1 MRKVFLGSILLL
13 LVALLKLPTW
23 AGTPNATVTGTV
35 YSGGKQ
41 LAGVTVRLI
50 NPSIGFS
57 QAQTTGDDGGYTFT
71 NVPPAED
78 YVISVE
84 MAGFATQVLSGLI
97 VQVGEEK
104 LVVPPFL
111 LQPSAP
117 AAAPAATPPVAA
129 PAATPP
135 VAAPSATPPAAAPSA
150 TTLVTQKITPPSV
163 SLDLL
168 SSTMGGVIDSREV
181 HTLPLVNRDFIDL
194 ALLVPG
200 TYPVEQG
207 SVLLGASLVVNGAR
221 ADMNNFLLDGA
232 DNNDYTINQSLPFQI
247 VEALQEFRVQAST
260 EDAEYG
266 RSGGAQINELS
277 RSGSNSVHGELFEF
291 NRVSALSAGNFFSA
305 FSGGGFDQYASE
317 LNLIGAGNPL
327 ADPTLSAL
335 YNDHNPRLDQNQFG
349 GNLGGALIKDKL
361 FGFFNWES
369 FRLVNPRPLFE
380 EVPGTA
386 FRSVASCEA
395 ALGTPCD
402 QTAVN
407 LFNIYPGPSV
417 PTVPGFSDPTGLL
430 FNPCAPIQNCFTG
443 DGAFN
448 TADAS
453 NSTSSD
459 NFLGRID
466 LRATSRTSMSFKYN
480 IQRIDELQAGNTPP
494 SPTYP
499 GNGTLVNGRNQN
511 FSYSWVQ
518 QISSRTTSE
527 LRFGW
532 NRFRLTTTAQDAGL
546 DPATLG
552 FVNPNPNI
560 AGVPTINI
568 GSEFGAG
575 STFAPDSSLGA
586 GFATPSNRADNLFS
600 VAENLSLTR
609 GRHTWKLGAEFRDV
623 RLNVNN
629 DALGRGELAL
639 FSVPLAAEFGVSEIA
654 SIARAC
660 PGSLAAAA
668 ASACSGATNS
678 FARHFATESAGV
690 YVQDQWRIRHNF
702 TLNYGVRYEL
712 NSAPVEKQN
721 LLVNF
726 YPGLNT
732 NIGAGSGGLIQ
743 GGSRTIFDPFGDMIG
758 ALPAA
763 GPAAPRAGYKTD
775 RYDWGPRLG
784 FAWDP
789 WSNGKTVI
797 RGGYALMFDQPSL
810 EASVNQ
816 LLNPPFVQQ
825 NLSGLV
831 PSQQLLTLGASPF
844 ALLSDTFSA
853 CAPFLQ
859 VGTGGCL
866 STSTNQNSGS
876 TWFQFPYSITAI
888 NPHNKSP
895 YVHQFHL
902 GIEQEL
908 GNRALFSIAYVGA
921 AAHKLPALG
930 DISPC
935 STTAFLASSS
945 SCFSGAGQSQ
955 ANPFLFTTILDE
967 ENAADSNFNSIQFR
981 FETREFH
988 GLRLRAFYTFA
999 KSIDDAS
1006 SQQPQVFL
1014 ISPLISS
1021 AIVSETFDNPGAF
1034 DAANNISP
1042 TLSLQGNFPLIT
1054 THPNL
1059 PQSGNNLAGERAL
1072 SDFDIRHRFVFDYI
1086 YSVPRWAPGIG
1097 TGWQLAGITTLQS
1110 GQPFTVFIDSFGTPL
1125 RPDVFGA
1132 VPLNLNNPTA
1142 AIDNGIPMT
1151 AAGSIFNLT
1160 PTSPTATL
1168 SPGALGRNAFTGP
1181 KFINFDFAVL
1191 KDTRLPKTERANV
1204 QFKVELFNLFNNV
1217 NFHQPYSRG
1226 GLAFFD
1232 FNVGGVGFFPD
1243 PFFGQIL
1250 QAYPA
1255 RQIQFA
1261 LKFQF

>member
-13 LVALLKLPTW
+13 LVALLKLPLW

-35 YSGGKQ
+35 YSGGKEV
-41 LAGVTVRLI
+41 AGATVHLI
-50 NPSIGFS
+50 NASIGFS

-111 LQPSAP
+111 LQPSASAP
-117 AAAPAATPPVAA
+117 APSAAAPAATPPAEA
-129 PAATPP
+129 PA
-135 VAAPSATPPAAAPSA
+135 ATPPAAAPSA
-150 TTLVTQKITPPSV
+150 ATLVTQKVTPPSV

-168 SSTMGGVIDSREV
+168 STTMGGVIDSREV

-207 SVLLGASLVVNGAR
+207 SVLQGASLVVNGAR

-369 FRLVNPRPLFE
+369 FRLANPRPLFE
-380 EVPGTA
+380 EVPGTL
-386 FRSVASCEA
+386 FRSVASCETIFA
-395 ALGTPCD
+395 MCD
-402 QTAVN
+402 PTTVA
-407 LFNIYPGPSV
+407 LFNTYPTPNV
-417 PTVPGFSDPTGLL
+417 PVTAFTNPTSLPP
-430 FNPCAPIQNCFTG
+430 NG
-443 DGAFN
+443 DGAFSL
-448 TADAS
+448 ADAP

-480 IQRIDELQAGNTPP
+480 IQRINELQAGNTPP

-511 FSYSWVQ
+511 FSYNWVQ

-568 GSEFGAG
+568 GGLGGA
-575 STFAPDSSLGA
+575 SVTLAPDSSLGA

-639 FSVPLAAEFGVSEIA
+639 FSVPLAAEFGTSDIA

-660 PGSLAAAA
+660 PGSLAIFSAAA
-668 ASACSGATNS
+668 ASACSGTTNS

-690 YVQDQWRIRHNF
+690 YVQDQWRIRHNL

-726 YPGLNT
+726 YPQLTTTTGTVTPGLM
-732 NIGAGSGGLIQ
+732 Q
-743 GGSRTIFDPFGDMIG
+743 GGSKTIFDPFGNVLG
-758 ALPAA
+758 NTSFAS
-763 GPAAPRAGYKTD
+763 PRAGYATD
-775 RYDWGPRLG
+775 RYDWGPRIG

-789 WSNGKTVI
+789 RSNGKTVI

-825 NLSGLV
+825 NLSAL
-831 PSQQLLTLGASPF
+831 PPNPF
-844 ALLSDTFSA
+844 ALVSDTFSA
-853 CAPFLQ
+853 CGPGI
-859 VGTGGCL
+859 VDTGCL
-866 STSTNQNSGS
+866 TTSANPNSGS
-876 TWFQFPYSITAI
+876 DWTQFPYSITAI

-935 STTAFLASSS
+935 STANFLANPG
-945 SCFSGAGQSQ
+945 SCVSGGGT
-955 ANPFLFTTILDE
+955 NPFLFTTILDE

-1021 AIVSETFDNPGAF
+1021 LIVSETGDNPGAF
-1034 DAANNISP
+1034 ATANNISP

-1054 THPNL
+1054 TRPNL

-1086 YSVPRWAPGIG
+1086 YSVPRWAPVIG
-1097 TGWQLAGITTLQS
+1097 EGWQLAGITTLQS

-1125 RPDVFGA
+1125 RPNVNGA

-1142 AIDNGIPMT
+1142 AIDNGIPMNT
-1151 AAGSIFNLT
+1151 AGSIFNLT
-1160 PTSPTATL
+1160 PTATL

-1204 QFKVELFNLFNNV
+1204 QFKVEFFNLFNNV
-1217 NFHQPYSRG
+1217 NFRQPYSRG
-1226 GLAFFD
+1226 GLVFFD
-1232 FNVGGVGFFPD
+1232 FNGNFPCGGPPGQSIVCFFPD
-1243 PFFGQIL
+1243 PFFGQML